1 MATKRKKQGGN
12 KQNFDEC
19 AFKNGGN
26 GNSNHRNCKK
36 AGKRQQQQQKFMN
49 ENDYRL
55 RLQEVLFNSDY
66 ILQKIFR
73 KDGPALGV
81 EFDSLPENAFRY
93 CRPVYVNVDIYRCA
107 YLTRV
112 IDLLMCDQAPE
123 SLTAPAKRTKEHLKG
138 KRYRKKFWVS
148 TPLDYQACPEPR
160 STTIKHGIGKGLMAK
175 NGTPV
180 KRHGIGKGLM
190 TKKSAPMKKHG
201 IGKGLMTVWRVTNPD
216 GGDFPT
222 GIGSSTFSNFSLL
235 AKKKSLQRRQSLMR
249 KLGKRLQEKKKASV
263 RCRKEI
269 HGMGASGRFE
279 QRKQARKEKCEL
291 ALEGL
296 TCEENL
302 DQLVNLEDDEEL
314 ELKELQAGPN
324 PLSCSA
330 HLATNGSHGCSLCK
344 DLLAKFPPDS
354 VVMKRPLYG
363 QPWDSSPE
371 LVKKLFKVFHFLCTY
386 ALKIGV
392 CSFTFDEFAQ
402 GFQDKDS
409 LLLGQVHL
417 ALLKV
422 LLSDIEMELNSGFF
436 SHSSKNSKFLELLHS
451 IDQEKFLLE
460 LWQRALNALTWTEIL
475 RQVLV
480 AAGFGSK
487 CVRSTREARNKE
499 VSLMAKYGLSPGT
512 LKGELFSVLLNHG
525 NNGLKVSELTKIPS
539 IAELNIAATA
549 DKLELLISSTLSS
562 DITLFERISSSGYRL
577 RVNPAIKESENF
589 VSDSEDFGSV
599 DDDSDTGGGHSSA
612 EDSECET
619 RSSHSNK
626 LRRRKNYMSNNML
639 TVSTEIDESH
649 PGEVWLLGLMEGEY
663 SDLSIEEKLCALL
676 ALIDLVSSGS
686 SVRLEVV
693 HLSFRRYKDPVA
705 AITTFVPNMTQH
717 STGAKIKRSTA
728 KQYNFPRQAGGYC
741 GANGRDATSTSVLN
755 PIDSLVLMS
764 KTSERE
770 RSCSMRK
777 DNREMEAS
785 EDLHP
790 MQSIYL
796 GSDRRYNRYW
806 LFLGPCNG
814 SDPGHKRIYFESSE
828 DGNWEFIDNEEALCS
843 LVSSLDR
850 RGQREAFLLSSL
862 EKRELYLCR
871 AMSNVVN
878 DAGIGQLNHSDQSD
892 QNTSREDSLSAVSDV
907 DNNLSLIEVQK
918 DVPSGAVV
926 FEMRKAEQ
934 QRHRWNLTQAFDRW
948 IWKSFYSNLN
958 AVKHG
963 KRSYVDSLTRCEH
976 CHDLYWRDEK
986 HCKVCHTT
994 FELDFDLEERYAVH
1008 TATCRGNLDVNKFP
1022 RHKVLSSQLQSLKAA
1037 ICAIESVMP
1046 GDLLVDSWAK
1056 SAHNLWVKR
1065 LRRASTLAEC
1075 LQVIGDFVSAI
1086 NEDCFYQCDDSVESN
1101 CVMEDILSSFPTMP
1115 QTSSAFAFWLVKLDE
1130 LIAPHLERV
1139 KSQNKLEVIRRLEGM
1154 LVL

>member
-1 MATKRKKQGGN
+1 MATKRKKQSGN
-12 KQNFDEC
+12 KQNSDEC
-19 AFKNGGN
+19 AFEYGVN
-26 GNSNHRNCKK
+26 GNSNSRNCKR
-36 AGKRQQQQQKFMN
+36 AGKKQQQHQKFMN
-49 ENDYRL
+49 DNDYRL

-93 CRPVYVNVDIYRCA
+93 CRPDSRKPHHACQENQRA
-107 YLTRV
+107 F
-112 IDLLMCDQAPE
+112 
-123 SLTAPAKRTKEHLKG
+123 KRQK
-138 KRYRKKFWVS
+138 VS
-148 TPLDYQACPEPR
+148 TPPLDYQACHEPR
-160 STTIKHGIGKGLMAK
+160 NTTIKHGIGKGLMTK
-175 NGTPV
+175 NGAPV

-190 TKKSAPMKKHG
+190 TKASLALKKHGIGKGLMTKKSAPVKKHG

-216 GGDFPT
+216 GGDLPT
-222 GIGSSTFSNFSLL
+222 GIGSSTFSNFSFLK
-235 AKKKSLQRRQSLMR
+235 KKKSLQRRQSLMR

-263 RCRKEI
+263 RCRKEL
-269 HGMGASGRFE
+269 HDMGASERIE
-279 QRKQARKEKCEL
+279 KRNQARKEKCEL

-296 TCEENL
+296 RSEENN
-302 DQLVNLEDDEEL
+302 DQLVNLIDDEEL

-324 PLSCSA
+324 PLTCSV

-354 VVMKRPLYG
+354 VLMKRPLYA
-363 QPWDSSPE
+363 QPWDSSLE
-371 LVKKLFKVFHFLCTY
+371 LVKKLFKAFHFLCTY
-386 ALKIGV
+386 ALRIDV

-409 LLLGQVHL
+409 LLLGQVHV

-422 LLSDIEMELNSGFF
+422 LLSDVDMELNSEFL

-451 IDQEKFLLE
+451 IDREKFLPE
-460 LWQRALNALTWTEIL
+460 VWQRALNALTWTEIL

-487 CVRSTREARNKE
+487 CVRSPREARNKE

-512 LKGELFSVLLNHG
+512 LKGELFSVLLNQG

-539 IAELNIAATA
+539 IAELNLAATA

-589 VSDSEDFGSV
+589 LSDSEDFGSV
-599 DDDSDTGGGHSSA
+599 DDDSDTGGGHSST

-619 RSSHSNK
+619 RSPCSNK
-626 LRRRKNYMSNNML
+626 LRRRKNYMSSKML
-639 TVSTEIDESH
+639 AISTEIDESH

-686 SVRLEVV
+686 S
-693 HLSFRRYKDPVA
+693 FRVEDPMA
-705 AITTFVPNMTQH
+705 AVTTFVPNMTQH
-717 STGAKIKRSTA
+717 GTGAKIKRSTA
-728 KQYNFPRQAGGYC
+728 KQYNLPRQVGGYC
-741 GANGRDATSTSVLN
+741 GATLNGRDATSTSVLN

-770 RSCSMRK
+770 NLSIMSK
-777 DNREMEAS
+777 DNGEMEAS
-785 EDLHP
+785 EDPHP

-828 DGNWEFIDNEEALCS
+828 DGNWEVIDNEEALCS
-843 LVSSLDR
+843 LMSALDR

-871 AMSNVVN
+871 VMSNIVN
-878 DAGIGQLNHSDQSD
+878 DAGIRQLNHSDQSD
-892 QNTSREDSLSAVSDV
+892 QNISREDSSSAVSDV
-907 DNNLSLIEVQK
+907 DNNLSLIEVQQ
-918 DVPSGAVV
+918 DVPSAAIVS
-926 FEMRKAEQ
+926 EMRKAEQ
-934 QRHRWNLTQAFDRW
+934 QRHRWNRTQAFDRW

-963 KRSYVDSLTRCEH
+963 KRSYVDSLARCEH

-1008 TATCRGNLDVNKFP
+1008 AATCRGNLDVNKFP

-1046 GDLLVDSWAK
+1046 EDILVDSWAK

-1075 LQVIGDFVSAI
+1075 LQVVGDFVTAI
-1086 NEDCFYQCDDSVESN
+1086 NEDCFYQCDASVDSN
-1101 CVMEDILSSFPTMP
+1101 CVLEDILSSFPTMP
-1115 QTSSAFAFWLVKLDE
+1115 QTSSAVAFWLVKVDE

-1139 KSQNKLEVIRRLEGM
+1139 KSQNKLEVVRRLEGSSASRK
-1154 LVL
+1154 

>member
-93 CRPVYVNVDIYRCA
+93 CRPGSRKSHRTCQENQR
-107 YLTRV
+107 TF
-112 IDLLMCDQAPE
+112 
-123 SLTAPAKRTKEHLKG
+123 KRQK
-138 KRYRKKFWVS
+138 VS

-302 DQLVNLEDDEEL
+302 DQLVNLVDDEEL

-386 ALKIGV
+386 ALKIDV

-487 CVRSTREARNKE
+487 CVRSPGEARNKE

-589 VSDSEDFGSV
+589 PSDSEDFGSV

-619 RSSHSNK
+619 RSSRSNK

-686 SVRLEVV
+686 SVRLE
-693 HLSFRRYKDPVA
+693 DPVA

-741 GANGRDATSTSVLN
+741 GANGRDASSTSVLN

-1086 NEDCFYQCDDSVESN
+1086 NEDSFYQCDDSVESN

-1139 KSQNKLEVIRRLEGM
+1139 KSQNKLEVIRRLEGSSAAH
-1154 LVL
+1154 

>member
-12 KQNFDEC
+12 KQNLDEC

-36 AGKRQQQQQKFMN
+36 AGKRRQQQQKFMN

-55 RLQEVLFNSDY
+55 RLQEVLFNPDY

-81 EFDSLPENAFRY
+81 QFDSLPENAFRY
-93 CRPVYVNVDIYRCA
+93 CRPDSRKSHRTCQENQRA
-107 YLTRV
+107 F
-112 IDLLMCDQAPE
+112 
-123 SLTAPAKRTKEHLKG
+123 KRQK
-138 KRYRKKFWVS
+138 VS
-148 TPLDYQACPEPR
+148 TPPLDYQACPEPR
-160 STTIKHGIGKGLMAK
+160 STTINHGIGKGLMTK

-180 KRHGIGKGLM
+180 KRHGTGKGLM

-216 GGDFPT
+216 GGAFPT

-269 HGMGASGRFE
+269 RGMGVSERFE
-279 QRKQARKEKCEL
+279 QQNQARKEKCEL

-296 TCEENL
+296 RCEENL
-302 DQLVNLEDDEEL
+302 DQLVNLVDDEEL

-354 VVMKRPLYG
+354 VVMKRTLYG

-386 ALKIGV
+386 ALKIDV
-392 CSFTFDEFAQ
+392 CSFTFDELAQ

-409 LLLGQVHL
+409 FLLGQVHL

-436 SHSSKNSKFLELLHS
+436 SHSSKNCKFLELLHS

-487 CVRSTREARNKE
+487 CIRSPREARNKE
-499 VSLMAKYGLSPGT
+499 VSLMTKYGLSPGT
-512 LKGELFSVLLNHG
+512 LKGELFTVLLNHG
-525 NNGLKVSELTKIPS
+525 NNGLKVSELTKVPS

-589 VSDSEDFGSV
+589 PSDSEDFGSV

-619 RSSHSNK
+619 RSSRSNK

-686 SVRLEVV
+686 SVRVE
-693 HLSFRRYKDPVA
+693 DPVA
-705 AITTFVPNMTQH
+705 AITTFLPNVSQH
-717 STGAKIKRSTA
+717 GTGAKIKRSTA

-741 GANGRDATSTSVLN
+741 GANGGDATSTSVLN

-764 KTSERE
+764 QTSERE
-770 RSCSMRK
+770 RSCNMRK
-777 DNREMEAS
+777 DNREMEGS

-814 SDPGHKRIYFESSE
+814 SDPGHKRIYFESSD
-828 DGNWEFIDNEEALCS
+828 DGNWEVIDNEEALCS
-843 LVSSLDR
+843 LMSALDR

-892 QNTSREDSLSAVSDV
+892 QNMSREDSLSAVSDV

-1008 TATCRGNLDVNKFP
+1008 TATCQGNLDVNKFP

-1046 GDLLVDSWAK
+1046 EDLLVDSWAK

-1115 QTSSAFAFWLVKLDE
+1115 QTSSAVAFWLVKLDE
-1130 LIAPHLERV
+1130 LIAPHVERV
-1139 KSQNKLEVIRRLEGM
+1139 KSQNKLEVIRRLEGSTAH
-1154 LVL
+1154 